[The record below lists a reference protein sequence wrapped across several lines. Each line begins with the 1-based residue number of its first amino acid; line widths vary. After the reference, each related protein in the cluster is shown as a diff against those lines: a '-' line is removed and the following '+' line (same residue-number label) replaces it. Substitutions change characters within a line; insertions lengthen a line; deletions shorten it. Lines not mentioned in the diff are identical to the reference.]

1 MASEI
6 CRLPLSASDRALC
19 LGRKGPIGAHAQS
32 LLADGQTRRF
42 VSPIGPCTGMGAAD
56 EPRPVTPRTL
66 HIFPSEHHNFFNA
79 FRRTFAIVHY
89 GGGPKSNAKN
99 LGSGRHPI
107 PDTTVHKKK
116 TSCKAP
122 LLISRAIL
130 GFICNAVIM
139 LGLEKIHLQRR
150 ATVESVRL
158 LGPRH

>member
-1 MASEI
+1 
-6 CRLPLSASDRALC
+6 
-19 LGRKGPIGAHAQS
+19 
-32 LLADGQTRRF
+32 
-42 VSPIGPCTGMGAAD
+42 MGAAD

-116 TSCKAP
+116 
-122 LLISRAIL
+122 
-130 GFICNAVIM
+130 NQ
-139 LGLEKIHLQRR
+139 LQGTT
-150 ATVESVRL
+150 ANLQGYSWVYM
-158 LGPRH
+158 

>member
-1 MASEI
+1 MYCTTYPRHNFPIIITERTNDDGMASEI

-19 LGRKGPIGAHAQS
+19 LGWKGPIGAHAQS

-42 VSPIGPCTGMGAAD
+42 VPPIGPCTGMGAAD

-89 GGGPKSNAKN
+89 GGGPKSNARN

-107 PDTTVHKKK
+107 PDTTSHKK
-116 TSCKAP
+116 
-122 LLISRAIL
+122 
-130 GFICNAVIM
+130 NQ
-139 LGLEKIHLQRR
+139 LQGTTANLRGYSW
-150 ATVESVRL
+150 VYM
-158 LGPRH
+158 